1 MRLHL
6 RLFPLFPYMHWGQ
19 LAAPPLQVRVV
30 VAAVV
35 VAVVAVVAHLFQS
48 LSIRHRQGKHQH
60 LHHSKHQ

>member
-6 RLFPLFPYMHWGQ
+6 RLFPLFPYMDWGQ
-19 LAAPPLQVRVV
+19 LAAPPLQVRAVA
-30 VAAVV
+30 VAAA
-35 VAVVAVVAHLFQS
+35 AVHLFQS

>member
-19 LAAPPLQVRVV
+19 LVAPPLQVRVV

-35 VAVVAVVAHLFQS
+35 VHLFQS
-48 LSIRHRQGKHQH
+48 LSIRHRQDKHQQ
-60 LHHSKHQ
+60 LHRSKHQ